1 MESHS
6 KMKTLSVL
14 VALTTDDNDYQVEQA
29 SAAEEAARRNG
40 ATLKILYADNDAIRQ
55 SQQLLQ
61 VIQSAAVKPDAIIF
75 EPAGS
80 TSLPQ
85 VARAATSCGIAWVIL
100 NREADYIAE
109 LRRTFKV
116 AVFAITS
123 NHNEIGKIQGR
134 QIAALLPKGG
144 SVLYIQGP
152 SGSDA
157 AQQRTEGMQQAK
169 PTSVQVRTLRAQW
182 TEGSAYQ
189 AVSAWLRLSTSR
201 ESHVDAIVAQ
211 DDSMAMG
218 AKKAFQEI
226 EDAALRKRWLAA
238 PFTGCD
244 GLPRTG
250 QAWVRSGQLAAT
262 VVVPANT
269 GLAIEMVA
277 KAAQSGILPR
287 NGPTPKRDPFRRSKN
302 SPRRELVSPD

>member
-1 MESHS
+1 
-6 KMKTLSVL
+6 MKKLNVL

-29 SAAEEAARRNG
+29 TSAEDAARRYN
-40 ATLKILYADNDAIRQ
+40 AELKIIYADNDAIRQ

-61 VIQSAAVKPDAIIF
+61 VIQSASAKPDAIIF

-85 VARAATSCGIAWVIL
+85 VARAAASAGIAWVIL
-100 NREADYIAE
+100 NREADYITE
-109 LRRTFKV
+109 LRRAHKI

-123 NHNEIGKIQGR
+123 NHRAIGKIQG
-134 QIAALLPKGG
+134 QQMAALLPGG
-144 SVLYIQGP
+144 GWVLYIQGP

-157 AQQRTEGMQQAK
+157 AQQRTEGMQQTK
-169 PTSVQVRTLRAQW
+169 PANLQVRTLRAQW

-201 ESHVDAIVAQ
+201 ELHVDAIVAQ

-226 EDAALRKRWLAA
+226 PDTELRRRWLAA

-244 GLPRTG
+244 GLPKTG

-262 VVVPANT
+262 VVVPPNT
-269 GLAIEMVA
+269 GLAIEMLA
-277 KAAQSGILPR
+277 KAAQSGTLPAER
-287 NGPTPKRDPFRRSKN
+287 TYTETRSFPSLEELQAKRSR
-302 SPRRELVSPD
+302 